1 MQHVWRAPRPGRFL
15 ALAWVMAKPGI
26 LKMEGDLRAALHQF
40 VFIVDPRQDLL
51 VVERIRIQFNEIER
65 TARVRFRRSRLA
77 NALVGA
83 SPVVFLLA
91 AIAVSEFAGG
101 NTDDG
106 MTPALGVTLAY
117 LVPTVAFAAYCDR
130 RTRQSVQLIEE
141 FAAPEVLRSRL
152 LGEDRL
158 ALRQIAQAEKRSAG
172 EQRQLLDILWRI
184 AEAERVRTDYL
195 ESVVEFDDEEF
206 APILQRVESAEADL
220 QAWSTAASP
229 L

>member
-26 LKMEGDLRAALHQF
+26 LKMEGDLRAALHRF

-51 VVERIRIQFNEIER
+51 VVERIRTGFNEIER
-65 TARVRFRRSRLA
+65 TARVRYRWSRLA

-83 SPVVFLLA
+83 SPVVYLSVAFSA
-91 AIAVSEFAGG
+91 SELAGG
-101 NTDDG
+101 STDAG
-106 MTPALGVTLAY
+106 LTPPLGATLAY
-117 LVPTVAFAAYCDR
+117 LAPTVALAIYCDR
-130 RTRQSVQLIEE
+130 RTRQSVQQIEE

-152 LGEDRL
+152 LGEDRH

-195 ESVVEFDDEEF
+195 ESVVDFDDEEF
-206 APILQRVESAEADL
+206 ASILQQVETAKADL
-220 QAWSTAASP
+220 RAWSTAASP